1 MLYLNQ
7 EIWGQYR
14 AAIQNHD
21 NEYKVKN
28 PFLKR
33 LLCTIND
40 KNSTGM
46 DLGYAIK
53 DVLACVEVAENTYG
67 DLIIDDVRL
76 TDKICEQV
84 GISRHPSSGG
94 LKLKEQILE
103 ENKPIYEKAQ
113 RRIIKKLPLDP
124 MLAQAFKN
132 SQITH
137 YNGDGQRQAIRTIL
151 SSSEDS
157 LIFVQLPTGCGKTLA
172 IHALSLVT
180 PPNQLILVIVPTVG
194 LGIEQGQRA
203 KEILRQANM
212 DHGGSYVWHSNIND
226 TERQNI
232 RQRMSSGTQ
241 RILFCSPEVA
251 ITSLR
256 SQLFE
261 LSQKGLLG
269 SIFVDEAHLI
279 DSWGTEFR
287 PEFQLIAALIRS
299 LKFYQKNIRL
309 ILMSATFSQST
320 WDILKKIFKS
330 SAPFLTINGGF
341 LRPEIQFQIKK
352 TNNETEHQKRVLEC
366 LHHLP
371 RPIILYTVQIEDA
384 EYWYSK
390 LRSIGF
396 ARVGLFHG
404 DTSIVQRD
412 DLINNWKN
420 NQLDIM
426 IATSAFGVGMDKSD
440 VHSVLHA
447 AVPENIDRFYQEAGR
462 GGRDGYACR
471 SLLIYYEKQLDVAKS
486 LSQNKL
492 ISIEKGYERWVQ
504 MHKSAIYAKNNQ
516 FSVSLS
522 SLVPNLNIKSGHNRA
537 WNIRTLLLMERS
549 GLIHLYYEP
558 KTIPNTDI
566 TDREKELINE
576 SYKDRIYIEILKDDH
591 LQFSRWQTDV
601 EKQRNFEQK
610 SQYQQFNELKNWLN
624 NPVQPLCRFIQQY
637 YKLDGYL
644 PEYSCGGCPGC
655 RKAKH
660 NIYTPT
666 LGLNTH
672 QGHLKSPFLPEVNYI
687 YYHELHVM
695 SSRSKELYIH
705 EWKVWIIQLLKQKKI
720 GVIRAS
726 RETLNLL
733 ARIQNVP
740 FWSGLEFDDDAIGV
754 SELVLVLPGEKLPMN
769 FGTQEIPLQ
778 IILAPEKL
786 PDPDPSKSYREWW
799 VSNPNSQSL
808 NDFLYRGK

>member
-1 MLYLNQ
+1 MLYINQ
-7 EIWGQYR
+7 KIWGQYR
-14 AAIQNHD
+14 AAIQNHN
-21 NEYKVKN
+21 NEYTVKN

-46 DLGYAIK
+46 DLGYAIR
-53 DVLACVEVAENTYG
+53 DVLACVDVAGNIYG
-67 DLIIDDVRL
+67 DLIIDDSRL

-84 GISRHPSSGG
+84 GISRQSSNGR
-94 LKLKEQILE
+94 LQLKEQILE

-132 SQITH
+132 SQIVH

-157 LIFVQLPTGCGKTLA
+157 IIFVQLPTGCGKTLA

-180 PPNQLILVIVPTVG
+180 QPNQLILIIVPTVG

-203 KEILRQANM
+203 KALLEQTDM
-212 DHGGSYVWHSNIND
+212 DHGGSYVWHSNISD

-232 RQRMSSGTQ
+232 RKRMSFGTQ

-269 SIFVDEAHLI
+269 SIFIDEAHLI
-279 DSWGTEFR
+279 DSWGSEFR
-287 PEFQLIAALIRS
+287 PEFQLLAALIRS

-320 WDILKKIFKS
+320 WNILKKIFKS
-330 SAPFLTINGGF
+330 SSPLLTVNGGF

-352 TNNETEHQKRVLEC
+352 TNNEVEHEKCILEC

-384 EYWYSK
+384 DYWYNK

-396 ARVGLFHG
+396 GRIGLFHG
-404 DTSIVQRD
+404 DTSIGQRD
-412 DLINNWKN
+412 ELIKNWKN

-440 VHSVLHA
+440 VHSVLHT
-447 AVPENIDRFYQEAGR
+447 AVPESIDRFYQEAGR
-462 GGRDGYACR
+462 GGRDGNACL
-471 SLLIYYEKQLDVAKS
+471 SWLIYYEKQLDVAKG

-492 ISIEKGYERWVQ
+492 IGIEKGYERWVQ

-522 SLVPNLNIKSGHNRA
+522 SLVPNLNIKSGHNLA

-558 KTIPNTDI
+558 KKIHNADTNDKV
-566 TDREKELINE
+566 KEIINE
-576 SYKDRIYIEILKDDH
+576 PYKDRIYIEILKDDH
-591 LQFSRWQTDV
+591 LQFSRWQEDV
-601 EKQRNFEQK
+601 EKQRKLEQK
-610 SQYQQFNELKNWLN
+610 SQYQQFNEFKKWLG

-655 RKAKH
+655 RNAKR
-660 NIYTPT
+660 NIYMPT

-672 QGHLKSPFLPEVNYI
+672 QGNLKSPFLPEVTYI
-687 YYHELHVM
+687 YYYETHVL
-695 SSRSKELYIH
+695 SARSKELYIH
-705 EWKVWIIQLLKQKKI
+705 EWKAWIIQLLKKKKI
-720 GVIRAS
+720 GAIRAS

-740 FWSGLEFDDDAIGV
+740 FWSGLEFEDDAIGV

-769 FGTQEIPLQ
+769 LGTQDIPSQ
-778 IILAPEKL
+778 TILAPEKL

-799 VSNPNSQSL
+799 ASNPNSQSL